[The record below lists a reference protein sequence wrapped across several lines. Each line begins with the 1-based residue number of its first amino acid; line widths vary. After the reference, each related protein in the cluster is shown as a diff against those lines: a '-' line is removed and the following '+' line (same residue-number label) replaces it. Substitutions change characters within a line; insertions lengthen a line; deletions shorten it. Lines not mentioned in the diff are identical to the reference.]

1 MNTPKCCVSREAFL
15 TEKLLNFKRF
25 VEPYCLTDEMKE
37 ALETY
42 SSLDSAMPL
51 LLQAVAISA
60 TGTLDPCVNAFCD
73 KFPEASKDEAFRT
86 KVARYIHMFVEV
98 LTS

>member
-1 MNTPKCCVSREAFL
+1 MNVPKCCVSREVFL
-15 TEKLLNFKRF
+15 TEKLQNFKRF
-25 VEPYCLTDEMKE
+25 VEPHCTSDELKG

-42 SSLDSAMPL
+42 SSLDAAMPF

-60 TGTLDPCVNAFCD
+60 TGSLDSCVTAFCD
-73 KFPEASKDEAFRT
+73 KFTEVDEAFRT
-86 KVARYIHMFVEV
+86 KVGRYIHMFVEV